1 MDNRKIGVM
10 DSGIGGLTVYD
21 QLQKVL
27 PNEQFIYVGDQA
39 NLPYGEKSAE
49 QVYELTRRI
58 ADYFVDQDVKAMVI
72 ACNTATAAAYERL
85 KDELPIPVIGVIQPG
100 ADTALSTSKNHS
112 IGVIATNG
120 TVKSGDYERIIKNA
134 GDFEVISQGCPDFVS
149 LVENGEAGS
158 AHSFDLVSQQLGSFK
173 DSDIDTMILGCT
185 HFPVI
190 SAEVAAALPGVTL
203 VDPGVA
209 TATQVADLLTKKDAL
224 TSLKQNVADT
234 FYTTGNVD
242 DFVKVADN
250 FLESKITADHIEL

>member
-1 MDNRKIGVM
+1 
-10 DSGIGGLTVYD
+10 LTVYD

-85 KDELPIPVIGVIQPG
+85 KDELLIPVIGVIQPG

-134 GDFEVISQGCPDFVS
+134 GDFKVISQGCPDFVS

-158 AHSFDLVSQQLGSFK
+158 AHSFDLVSKQLGSFK

-190 SAEVAAALPGVTL
+190 SAEVAAALTGVTL